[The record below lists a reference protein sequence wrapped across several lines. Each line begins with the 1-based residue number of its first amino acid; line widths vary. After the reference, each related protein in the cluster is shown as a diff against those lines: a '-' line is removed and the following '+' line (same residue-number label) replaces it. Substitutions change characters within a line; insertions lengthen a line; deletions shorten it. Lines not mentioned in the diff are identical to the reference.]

1 MLSCKMDSK
10 TTSPLPVAASWYTVR
25 PLSDGISL
33 ISETHVAPWMR
44 CNIWHVRGRDRD
56 LLIDSG
62 MGLRPLKSEVSRLAE
77 REVIAISTH
86 CHFDHIGGAHE
97 FDVHLGHPSEADVH
111 ADPRLDNTCARD
123 WICAELLIA
132 LPHAG
137 YQLSRY
143 KIIPA
148 PLTGHLDEGDVVDT
162 GDRVFRVFHLPGHS
176 PGSIALY
183 EPATET
189 LFSGDVIY
197 DGALIDNAW
206 HSDPERYL
214 ESLERLRHLKITQVH
229 AGHEASFARDRMLEL
244 IDAYLSGELRLGNV
258 SEWLARQSP

>member
-1 MLSCKMDSK
+1 
-10 TTSPLPVAASWYTVR
+10 
-25 PLSDGISL
+25 
-33 ISETHVAPWMR
+33 
-44 CNIWHVRGRDRD
+44 
-56 LLIDSG
+56 
-62 MGLRPLKSEVSRLAE
+62 
-77 REVIAISTH
+77 
-86 CHFDHIGGAHE
+86 
-97 FDVHLGHPSEADVH
+97 VHLGHPSEADVH

-123 WICAELLIA
+123 WICAELLTA

-197 DGALIDNAW
+197 DGALIDNAL
-206 HSDPERYL
+206 HSDPERYTL
-214 ESLERLRHLKITQVH
+214 NRSNAYVISRSPKCMRAMRLPSRAIGCSSSLMPICQ
-229 AGHEASFARDRMLEL
+229 ANCASAM
-244 IDAYLSGELRLGNV
+244 
-258 SEWLARQSP
+258 